1 MRVASFAN
9 VAPLHIYHLKNGQV
23 QKAVDFAS
31 RSTWGRV
38 SLKVALVLR
47 THGYM
52 PIGVLIWFAIWS
64 VGSSYYDTRG
74 WTTGYY
80 GKRRLAGVIAVL
92 AGFHFLFRFLCY
104 VVLAENGQISWSGVF
119 AVVAIMLIPNFLLVI
134 RSVDTAQLYSLLV
147 RWMYEHVIMR
157 SYRDPVSLVAVL
169 VFHNS
174 RASLQQA
181 WDRVLAEIRSAP
193 LRTQLCDEVTLAL
206 EQAPSPL
213 EARRVYARMLIQRLP
228 WAQLVEQGLVP
239 KGAQDPNSVTD
250 IEGKIE
256 EATRLLLAHTIG
268 PKDLD
273 RYIRERL
280 QNQSADLKGQYE
292 SLLAASDE
300 SNERSALRVRMSFL
314 GLELGQAL
322 TPKDIGVLIE
332 EIQHSKQSTAATEI
346 GVQPQGVAQP
356 SFQVRRLVL
365 RNIRCFRD
373 LDLDFTSKDG
383 TRPWTI
389 LLGDNGLGKTTI
401 LRSIAMALCDE
412 TNAAALMRRLSGEM
426 LRNATQ
432 KGIIRV
438 ELGLPGGQGE
448 PVWTE
453 TKLQR
458 DSDGMLQLKQSSSNR
473 FPRERLF
480 VCGYGALRRSF
491 GPKDYP

>member
-1 MRVASFAN
+1 
-9 VAPLHIYHLKNGQV
+9 
-23 QKAVDFAS
+23 
-31 RSTWGRV
+31 
-38 SLKVALVLR
+38 
-47 THGYM
+47 
-52 PIGVLIWFAIWS
+52 
-64 VGSSYYDTRG
+64 
-74 WTTGYY
+74 
-80 GKRRLAGVIAVL
+80 
-92 AGFHFLFRFLCY
+92 
-104 VVLAENGQISWSGVF
+104 
-119 AVVAIMLIPNFLLVI
+119 
-134 RSVDTAQLYSLLV
+134 
-147 RWMYEHVIMR
+147 
-157 SYRDPVSLVAVL
+157 
-169 VFHNS
+169 
-174 RASLQQA
+174 
-181 WDRVLAEIRSAP
+181 
-193 LRTQLCDEVTLAL
+193 
-206 EQAPSPL
+206 
-213 EARRVYARMLIQRLP
+213 MLIQRLP

-300 SNERSALRVRMSFL
+300 SNERSALRVRMAFL

-458 DSDGMLQLKQSSSNR
+458 DSDGMLQLKHSSSNR

>member
-1 MRVASFAN
+1 MRFASFAN

-31 RSTWGRV
+31 STWGRV

-92 AGFHFLFRFLCY
+92 AGFHFLFRFLFY

-193 LRTQLCDEVTLAL
+193 LRTQLRDEVTLAL

-213 EARRVYARMLIQRLP
+213 EARVSMPGCSYNGCRGHNSSSKDWFPRALKTRIASRISRGRSRRPHVYFWHI
-228 WAQLVEQGLVP
+228 
-239 KGAQDPNSVTD
+239 
-250 IEGKIE
+250 
-256 EATRLLLAHTIG
+256 
-268 PKDLD
+268 
-273 RYIRERL
+273 
-280 QNQSADLKGQYE
+280 
-292 SLLAASDE
+292 
-300 SNERSALRVRMSFL
+300 RSALKTWIATSGSDSRTSRQTSRGNTKVSSL
-314 GLELGQAL
+314 QATSRTSDPL
-322 TPKDIGVLIE
+322 C
-332 EIQHSKQSTAATEI
+332 ACAW
-346 GVQPQGVAQP
+346 P
-356 SFQVRRLVL
+356 SLAS
-365 RNIRCFRD
+365 N
-373 LDLDFTSKDG
+373 
-383 TRPWTI
+383 
-389 LLGDNGLGKTTI
+389 
-401 LRSIAMALCDE
+401 
-412 TNAAALMRRLSGEM
+412 
-426 LRNATQ
+426 
-432 KGIIRV
+432 
-438 ELGLPGGQGE
+438 
-448 PVWTE
+448 
-453 TKLQR
+453 
-458 DSDGMLQLKQSSSNR
+458 SDR
-473 FPRERLF
+473 H
-480 VCGYGALRRSF
+480 
-491 GPKDYP
+491 